1 MQVDIAIVHIRDSNN
16 TIIAQYSNKLVF
28 VDEAFKTSVP
38 SDELTEVYGGG
49 SLAYTISLAAMIC
62 LSLIGTSIV
71 LIGFIYFRHE
81 PEIKSTSFS
90 LSLLVFLGCYL
101 TLIYLSLNLH
111 LHQPGPNKVLS
122 ILCFSLHLLSGL
134 GVPSALMLATI
145 AVKMLR
151 IYHIFTKHS
160 PKKLS
165 RAWSDAFLLMYVMLI
180 LSPMILVYTI
190 WAFVDPYT
198 GFLRY
203 FTHLDVI
210 IIEKSCTS
218 AYLTV
223 WQAILV
229 LYIVILFLILLVLAI
244 RMRKIQN
251 AHFKDTKKVS
261 ILVLCLFI
269 DIFLTLVVWRV
280 LHTVVNFRI
289 AAIVLHLGHHTFIL
303 LCQGFLFVP
312 KILPPLLQ
320 CIKNSRKMVET
331 ETTDSH
337 STNKILIKGS
347 K

>member
-16 TIIAQYSNKLVF
+16 TIIAQYSNELVF
-28 VDEAFKTSVP
+28 VDEAFKTSAP
-38 SDELTEVYGGG
+38 SDEITEVYGGA
-49 SLAYTISLAAMIC
+49 SLTYTVSLAAMIC
-62 LSLIGTSIV
+62 LSLIGTSIMLV
-71 LIGFIYFRHE
+71 GFIYFRHQ

-101 TLIYLSLNLH
+101 ILIYLSLNLH
-111 LHQPGPNKVLS
+111 AHQTGPNKTLNSTV
-122 ILCFSLHLLSGL
+122 LCFSLHLLSGL
-134 GVPSALMLATI
+134 GIPCALILATI

-229 LYIVILFLILLVLAI
+229 LYIVILFLFLLVLAI
-244 RMRKIQN
+244 RMRKIQK

-261 ILVLCLFI
+261 ILVLCLFL
-269 DIFLTLVVWRV
+269 DLFLTLVVWRV
-280 LHTVVNFRI
+280 LRIVVNFHI
-289 AAIVLHLGHHTFIL
+289 AAILLYLGHHTFIL

-320 CIKNSRKMVET
+320 CIKNSRK
-331 ETTDSH
+331 
-337 STNKILIKGS
+337 I
-347 K
+347 